1 MGKQFSV
8 AQALF
13 VAALLALALQPARAQ
28 TTPTVRNLDFK
39 ILAVQP
45 RTISLPNSPG
55 FAPAPAGFVNT
66 EFCIQGGTNTIASL
80 SAQRACRFIGSVLCL
95 DPGADG
101 SFRSFA
107 GGGTPGTDPS
117 ITAIRLIKTV
127 PRVERCPDKW
137 PGEQFTQTGIAQIRT
152 FFPLKYSPPG
162 TTITLEVEFAS
173 MTRTTVP
180 VAVET
185 RLNRFNFEVVTR
197 PETLS
202 WLVEALHCTPLGVC
216 EVPCLTDEA
225 LFQTLMTQAN
235 AVAANARDPQMAGDA
250 LNTLEAEVMR
260 NSLVGNRIFS
270 VDAQG
275 KLTPCAIFGGMLPS
289 NNTVGPYKF
298 GIADTVENPCGC
310 RLLADIASLRRQ
322 LTGAAEQ

>member
-1 MGKQFSV
+1 
-8 AQALF
+8 
-13 VAALLALALQPARAQ
+13 
-28 TTPTVRNLDFK
+28 
-39 ILAVQP
+39 
-45 RTISLPNSPG
+45 
-55 FAPAPAGFVNT
+55 
-66 EFCIQGGTNTIASL
+66 
-80 SAQRACRFIGSVLCL
+80 
-95 DPGADG
+95 
-101 SFRSFA
+101 
-107 GGGTPGTDPS
+107 
-117 ITAIRLIKTV
+117 
-127 PRVERCPDKW
+127 
-137 PGEQFTQTGIAQIRT
+137 
-152 FFPLKYSPPG
+152 
-162 TTITLEVEFAS
+162 
-173 MTRTTVP
+173 